1 MKRLVSPWTCVG
13 CGLVLLNVFL
23 FAATAAGQ
31 LAVNPSTVSFGSVQ
45 ISKSVSQSAVL
56 SNTGNSSLTIS
67 QATVSG
73 TGFSISGLGMPL
85 TLAPGQAVAVTT
97 TFAPQSSGSTSGSL
111 SLAYSVPKTK
121 THGKGSPSSN
131 STAALSLTG
140 TGTNPGQ
147 LAANP
152 TSLNFSSVQVGSSQT
167 QSATLTNSG
176 GSSLTI
182 SQATLTGANFIVSG
196 LAFPLTLGAGQITTF
211 SVVFAPQSAG
221 TVSGNIAF
229 TSDASNPTLNF
240 PLSGS
245 AATPGQLAANPV
257 SLAFGSV
264 QVGGSVTLMD
274 SLTNTGAAS
283 VTISQAAVTGAGF
296 SITGLNLPF
305 TLNAGA
311 SVTFS
316 VVFAPQTSG
325 SASGSI
331 TIGSNASNPTLTV
344 SLSGTATAPGQITL
358 TPTALDF
365 GSVTVGTNL
374 SQASSLSASGAS
386 VTVSSAGLSS
396 AEFTLTGISFPL
408 TIAAGQSVPFT
419 LTFAPQT
426 SGTASGTLSFAS
438 NASNAPTESL
448 SGTGVA
454 PTQHSVSLSWTD
466 VGSGIVGYNVYRGT
480 TSGGPY
486 TKVNSALET
495 STGYSDNAV
504 LAGQTY
510 CYVTTA
516 VDGSGME
523 SAYSNEAQAV
533 IPSP

>member
-1 MKRLVSPWTCVG
+1 MKRIGPPSTCVA
-13 CGLVLLNVFL
+13 CALVVFL

-31 LAVNPSTVSFGSVQ
+31 LAVNPSPVSFGSVQ
-45 ISKSVSQSAVL
+45 LGNSVSQSAFL

-73 TGFSISGLGMPL
+73 TGFSFSGLSMPL
-85 TLAPGQAVAVTT
+85 TLAPGQAVSVTT

-111 SLAYSVPKTK
+111 SLAYSVQKTRL
-121 THGKGSPSSN
+121 HGNGPPSST
-131 STAALSLTG
+131 STAAASLSG
-140 TGTNPGQ
+140 TGTTPGQ

-152 TSLNFSSVQVGSSQT
+152 TSLNFANVQVGSSQT

-196 LAFPLTLGAGQITTF
+196 LALPLTLGAGQSATF

-221 TVSGNIAF
+221 TVSGNVAF
-229 TSDASNPTLNF
+229 TSDASNPTMNF
-240 PLSGS
+240 TLSGS
-245 AATPGQLAANPV
+245 AVTPGQLTANPP

-274 SLTNTGAAS
+274 SLTNTGGTS
-283 VTISQAAVTGAGF
+283 ETISLATVTGAGF
-296 SITGLNLPF
+296 SITGLNLPL

-331 TIGSNASNPTLTV
+331 TVGSNASNPTLTV
-344 SLSGTATAPGQITL
+344 SLSGTGTAPGQLTL
-358 TPTALDF
+358 TPTALAF
-365 GSVTVGTNL
+365 GSVTVGSNL

-396 AEFTLTGISFPL
+396 VEFTLTGISFPL
-408 TIAAGQSVPFT
+408 TIGAGQSVSFT

-426 SGTASGTLSFAS
+426 SGLASGTLSFAS
-438 NASNAPTESL
+438 NASNAPTETL

-466 VGSGIVGYNVYRGT
+466 SGSAIVGYNVYRGSV
-480 TSGGPY
+480 SGGPY
-486 TKVNSALET
+486 TMITSALD
-495 STGYSDNAV
+495 STAAYSDTSV

-510 CYVTTA
+510 YYVTTA